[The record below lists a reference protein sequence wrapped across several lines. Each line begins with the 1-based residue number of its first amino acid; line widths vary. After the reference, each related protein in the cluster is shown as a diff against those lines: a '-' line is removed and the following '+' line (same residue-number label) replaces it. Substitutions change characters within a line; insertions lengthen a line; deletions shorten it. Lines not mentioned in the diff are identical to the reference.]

1 VIFIPATSGDATQLA
16 VADLGFAVA
25 SLSTSIC
32 VTLVF
37 GQAVRHVLVLLSM
50 TAPASAAATAAAA
63 PSAPSAA
70 GSGSKNSNKIPRL
83 PFAPRVNG
91 KRFVVQR
98 SVSKFKTNFSKVP
111 DRYTLK
117 FVKLVAEEVNARLAR
132 IEAGPGLQR
141 ILKKLVQSKCLTNVW
156 PFRPAGA
163 APSAASAPGAAPTI
177 DPHGQTPIAAAAKP
191 AAAAVRK

>member
-1 VIFIPATSGDATQLA
+1 
-16 VADLGFAVA
+16 
-25 SLSTSIC
+25 
-32 VTLVF
+32 
-37 GQAVRHVLVLLSM
+37 M
-50 TAPASAAATAAAA
+50 TAPASAASAAAAATASAPSA

-70 GSGSKNSNKIPRL
+70 GSGSKNASKAPRL

-111 DRYTLK
+111 ARYTLK
-117 FVKLVAEEVNARLAR
+117 FVKLIAEEVNARLAR

-156 PFRPAGA
+156 PYRPAGA
-163 APSAASAPGAAPTI
+163 AAAAGAGAGAGAAPSI
-177 DPHGQTPIAAAAKP
+177 DPHGQTPTAAAAKP
-191 AAAAVRK
+191 AATAVRK